1 MKKIISAILA
11 AVMLFSLAVMTTAS
25 GSDMTGDL
33 NSDSKITAADARVA
47 LRIAAG
53 LVAPDA
59 TQKTVADVNGDGKIT
74 AADARKILRVA
85 AGLDKF
91 SNSGSSSGGN
101 GGSSGSSLVHN
112 PNGTVFIAVTSG
124 TKYHRETCRTIK
136 DSVVICVA
144 VADAQAHGYS
154 ACKVCDP

>member
-1 MKKIISAILA
+1 MKKVISAILV
-11 AVMLFSLAVMTTAS
+11 AVMLFALAAVPSAS
-25 GSDMTGDL
+25 GSYMTGDL
-33 NSDSKITAADARVA
+33 NSDSKITAVDARVA

-59 TQKTVADVNGDGKIT
+59 TQKIVADVNGDGKIT

-91 SNSGSSSGGN
+91 SGSSSGGN

-112 PNGTVFIAVTSG
+112 PNGTVFVAVTSG
-124 TKYHRETCRTIK
+124 TKYHKETCRTIK
-136 DSVVICVA
+136 DSVVICVT